1 MKNLTILLLFT
12 LLGGCGHRYVLRDA
26 NTYQAEINQYDNWA
40 VQQAKYLRG
49 FIEEHCTCESDAEGP
64 QFNEVKCEEA
74 ADYVLTVEYRHEW
87 HKQMSLY
94 NGGLVEVEPAG
105 LPPAIPSPMCP
116 LPAAPTESDIDSAT
130 EED

>member
-1 MKNLTILLLFT
+1 MKSLTTIFLLS
-12 LLGGCGHRYVLRDA
+12 LLGGCGHRHVLRDA

-49 FIEEHCTCESDAEGP
+49 FIEEHCTCDPNVERP

-74 ADYVLTVEYRHEW
+74 AAYVLTVEYRHEW

-94 NGGLVEVEPAG
+94 NGGLIEEEPAG
-105 LPPAIPSPMCP
+105 TPPDIPGPMCP
-116 LPAAPTESDIDSAT
+116 LPPAPTGSDIDSAT